1 MRELFALVGKVA
13 VEGIDKSKKDLN
25 ELNSTASETASSTGG
40 FFSKLGSMAKVAGAA
55 VVAGVGTASVALI
68 GLGKQSISA
77 YADYEQLVGGIET
90 LFGTG
95 GQSVQEYAKSVGK
108 SVTEV
113 QGEYDKLVSA
123 QEKALKNA
131 DNAWKNQG
139 MSANEYMETI
149 TSFSASL
156 IQSLGGDTSKAVE
169 VADLALTDMA
179 DNANKMG
186 TDMELIQNA
195 YQGFSKSNFMML
207 DNLKLGYG
215 GTKEEMQRLLKD
227 AEKIKAAN
235 GEMASYSIDSFAD
248 MVEAIHVVQEDMGIT
263 GTTAKE
269 AEKTITGSANAM
281 KAAFQ
286 NLMVGL
292 ASGDQDIQ
300 GLMDNFTSSVATFA
314 ENLAPRIKT
323 VLETLPKALTTVLPT
338 LVTTIASFLPSLIE
352 GATQLFV
359 GLAAQIPPLLG
370 KLVDAIINGLPQFVQ
385 AAQSIMQTLGQGIQ
399 DNLPQVINKGL
410 DMLLGFSQVI
420 LENVPILISSGMD
433 LIKNIV
439 VGLMQALP
447 DLIAK
452 VPEIITNFAN
462 TINHSFPIIL
472 QKGVE
477 IIWEIIKGIFNA
489 LPTLVANIPK
499 IFEAIVAVWQ
509 AINWMKLGKDLI
521 QGIWNGVKNIFG
533 SFKSWT
539 EGVFNS
545 VSSSIGS
552 IFNGIKSTATVI
564 WNAIKT
570 AITNPIQA
578 AKNLLGTIIK
588 SIQTSISNVWNAI
601 SSTTKSVWEGI
612 KSAIQHPIE
621 TAKNLVKGAIDAI
634 KGFFNFKISWPHI
647 PLPHFGI
654 SPAGWQIGDL
664 LKGSIPSLGID
675 WYAEGG
681 ILEKPTA
688 FGVSPNGNLRVGGEA
703 GKEAVAPISELMH
716 YVRVAVAEQTGGMN
730 DTLMKILRLLSQ
742 ILPNLNLQVVL
753 DTGVLVGEIAEP
765 MDDELG
771 KIKERKN
778 R

>member
-68 GLGKQSISA
+68 GLGKQSLSA

-95 GQSVQEYAKSVGK
+95 GKSVEEYAKSVGK
-108 SVTEV
+108 SVSDV
-113 QGEYDKLVSA
+113 QGEYDKLSKS
-123 QEKALKNA
+123 QEKALQNA
-131 DNAWKNQG
+131 NNAWKNQG
-139 MSANEYMETI
+139 MSANTYMETI

-156 IQSLGGDTSKAVE
+156 IQSLGGDTTKAVE
-169 VADLALTDMA
+169 VADLALTDMS

-195 YQGFSKSNFMML
+195 YQGFSKANFMML

-215 GTKEEMQRLLKD
+215 GTKEEMQRLLDD

-235 GEMASYSIDSFAD
+235 GEMADYSIDSFAD
-248 MVEAIHVVQEDMGIT
+248 MVEAIHVVQENMGIT

-269 AEKTITGSANAM
+269 AQSTIQGSAMMM
-281 KAAFQ
+281 KASWENLLVGMADGTQ
-286 NLMVGL
+286 NL
-292 ASGDQDIQ
+292 DT
-300 GLMDNFTSSVATFA
+300 LMNNFGSSVGTFVS
-314 ENLAPRIKT
+314 NLAPRIAQ
-323 VLETLPKALTTVLPT
+323 VLESVPKAIMTLLPM
-338 LVTTIASFLPSLIE
+338 LVTTIASFLPSLVNA
-352 GATQLFV
+352 ATELFI
-359 GLAAQIPPLLG
+359 GLASVIPSLLG
-370 KLVDAIINGLPQFVQ
+370 QLADTIIQGLPQFVATAQTMMQSFGQ
-385 AAQSIMQTLGQGIQ
+385 AVQ
-399 DNLPQVINKGL
+399 DNLPSVISKGL

-420 LENVPILISSGMD
+420 LENVPILIASGMD

-447 DLIAK
+447 ELIAK

-462 TINHSFPIIL
+462 TINHSFPVIL

-477 IIWEIIKGIFNA
+477 IIWEIIKGIFQA

-499 IFEAIVAVWQ
+499 IFQAIIAVWQ

-521 QGIWNGVKNIFG
+521 QGIWNGVRNLFG

-545 VSSSIGS
+545 VSTSIGS
-552 IFNGIKSTATVI
+552 IFNGIKNTATTI
-564 WNAIKT
+564 WNAIKS
-570 AITNPIQA
+570 AITNPIQTA
-578 AKNLLGTIIK
+578 RNTISSVI
-588 SIQTSISNVWNAI
+588 NGI
-601 SSTTKSVWEGI
+601 SSTVSSVFNGIRSTTSSVWNGI
-612 KSAIQHPIE
+612 KSAIETPINK
-621 TAKNLVKGAIDAI
+621 ARDLVRGAIDAI

-654 SPAGWQIGDL
+654 SPSGWQIGDL
-664 LKGSIPSLGID
+664 LKGSIPSLAID

-688 FGVSPNGNLRVGGEA
+688 FGISPSGALRVGGEA
-703 GKEAVAPISELMH
+703 GKEAVAPISELMG
-716 YVRVAVAEQTGGMN
+716 YVRAAVAEQTGGMN

-742 ILPNLNLQVVL
+742 LLPNLNMQVVL
-753 DTGVLVGEIAEP
+753 DTGVLVGEIAP
-765 MDDELG
+765 DMDDELG